1 VKEEIDAMTE
11 KQLRAIVLEVI
22 QEVLLAEITALRAD
36 VRELRKYSRE
46 SLEQVRAMRQEFSE
60 SMEHLNQQLQ
70 RITQMMDERLPDD
83 EAEKPWMADNWKA
96 SAGAGTPPHFERELS
111 YSAMQTRLSQ
121 MEYRLGILEKALQ
134 RN

>member
-1 VKEEIDAMTE
+1 VKEEIEAMTE
-11 KQLRAIVLEVI
+11 KELRAIVLEVI

-60 SMEHLNQQLQ
+60 SMEHLNRQLK
-70 RITQMMDERLPDD
+70 RITQMMDERLPEDD
-83 EAEKPWMADNWKA
+83 TEKPWSTDNWKA
-96 SAGAGTPPHFERELS
+96 SAGTGATPQFERAFS
-111 YSAMQTRLSQ
+111 YAEMQTRLSQ

>member
-1 VKEEIDAMTE
+1 MTE
-11 KQLRAIVLEVI
+11 KELRAIVLEII

-46 SLEQVRAMRQEFSE
+46 SLEQVRAMRQEFSQ
-60 SMEHLNQQLQ
+60 SMEHLNQQLK
-70 RITQMMDERLPDD
+70 RITKMMDERLPEE
-83 EAEKPWMADNWKA
+83 EAEKPWSGDNWKA

-111 YSAMQTRLSQ
+111 YSEMQTRLSQ
-121 MEYRLGILEKALQ
+121 MEYRLGMLEKALQ